1 MKKIS
6 PNRVVNV
13 SEPSMANIADILFAY
28 SSASPCMLSNDFP
41 EFVNRLEKTVQEKI
55 GLRDYFN
62 TLTTTKI

>member
-1 MKKIS
+1 
-6 PNRVVNV
+6 
-13 SEPSMANIADILFAY
+13 MANIADILFAY
-28 SSASPCMLSNDFP
+28 SSASPCMLANDFP